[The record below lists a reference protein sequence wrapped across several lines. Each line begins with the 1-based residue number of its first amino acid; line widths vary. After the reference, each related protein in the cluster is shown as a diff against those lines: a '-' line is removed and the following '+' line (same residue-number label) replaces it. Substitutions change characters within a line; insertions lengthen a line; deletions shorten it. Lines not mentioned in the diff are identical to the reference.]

1 MLARH
6 VGLLATVLILASG
19 PAVGTPGPSTLIGHE
34 TTYQVQPNDSL
45 GRIAARHHLSPRALR
60 GMNRLQPAA
69 KLEPGQVLRL
79 STRHLVPPAA
89 GAAIVINIPDLRLYR
104 YRGDRLAGWYPVA
117 LGQPFDSRHAED
129 PARWQT
135 PAGTFKVAELRR
147 NPVWRVP
154 KSIQAEMA
162 AEGKV
167 VQERMPPGP
176 ENPLGKY
183 WIGLSK
189 WGYGIHGTIAPTT
202 VGRYKTHG
210 CIRMTPGHIERV
222 FASVRLGNVV
232 RITYEPVKVATF
244 GQQVWLE
251 VAPDTYDKVP
261 DMRSL
266 ALAKLAAAGATDRI
280 DARRVDQ
287 VVKDRWGVAV
297 RVDPLGPPLSAPVV
311 PAARPSP
318 KGP

>member
-1 MLARH
+1 MLGRI
-6 VGLLATVLILASG
+6 VGLLAAVLIVASG
-19 PAVGTPGPSTLIGHE
+19 PAVGAQGPPTLIGQE
-34 TTYQVQPNDSL
+34 STYQVQPNDSL
-45 GRIAARHHLSPRALR
+45 SRIAARHHVSPRALS

-69 KLEPGQVLRL
+69 RLAPGQVLRL

-104 YRGDRLAGWYPVA
+104 YKGDRLAGWYPVA
-117 LGQPFDSRHAED
+117 LGQPFDSRHEKD

-135 PAGTFKVAELRR
+135 PTGTFKVAERRR

-167 VQERMPPGP
+167 VRERMPPGP

-210 CIRMTPGHIERV
+210 CIRMKPGHIERV
-222 FASVRLGNVV
+222 FGAVRLGSVV
-232 RITYEPVKVATF
+232 RITYEPVQVATF

-251 VAPDTYDKVP
+251 VAPDTYEKIP
-261 DMRSL
+261 DLRSL
-266 ALAKLAAAGATDRI
+266 ALAKLAAAGASDRI
-280 DARRVDQ
+280 DGHRVDQ
-287 VVKDRWGVAV
+287 VVKDQWGVAV
-297 RVDPLGPPLSAPVV
+297 RVDPGGPPLSAPVV
-311 PAARPSP
+311 PAPRPSP
-318 KGP
+318 EGP